1 MRGSESVESSTVIT
15 GVDIDVCSTVVCGF
29 NNPTWEICSFSAWKS
44 SLTCSYCVLDGSW
57 ALRARLGMPRS
68 DLKRSEAR
76 KHVLRAKNHD
86 FPSKSHWNPLQIAYR
101 MPIGNI
107 GNFPK
112 SHPRKHFRK
121 WPCRWSWELS
131 SRFLAT
137 HSIPKNCTEAILKF
151 FSVRKVFWVGKWWFP
166 MKTPM

>member
-1 MRGSESVESSTVIT
+1 
-15 GVDIDVCSTVVCGF
+15 
-29 NNPTWEICSFSAWKS
+29 
-44 SLTCSYCVLDGSW
+44 
-57 ALRARLGMPRS
+57 MPRS

-76 KHVLRAKNHD
+76 KHVLRAKNDD

-112 SHPRKHFRK
+112 SRFRKHFRK
-121 WPCRWSWELS
+121 WPCRWSWEVS
-131 SRFLAT
+131 SRFLAV

-151 FSVRKVFWVGKWWFP
+151 FSVRKEIWVGKWWFP
-166 MKTPM
+166 MKTPISLSDLRSYFVCKGFCKFRQHECFGVLWVFRALPLLPLWSRCQNS